1 MEKRAD
7 EGPGR
12 YRSAVAEQWTL
23 LTNHGRVLLIL
34 ASDPDVRLRDVAQSV
49 GITERSVQM
58 IVADLEGAGYITRER
73 RGRRNHYVVHS
84 SKGFRHPHEAGHRV
98 GELIE
103 LFGDPRDPGHSSGG

>member
-1 MEKRAD
+1 M
-7 EGPGR
+7 
-12 YRSAVAEQWTL
+12 AEQWTL

-34 ASDPDVRLRDVAQSV
+34 AADPDVRLRDVATAV

-73 RGRRNHYVVHS
+73 RGRRNHYVVHP
-84 SKGFRHPHEAGHRV
+84 GMAFRHPHEADHRV

-103 LFGDPRDPGHSSGG
+103 VFGGLNAERDAQ

>member
-1 MEKRAD
+1 
-7 EGPGR
+7 
-12 YRSAVAEQWTL
+12 VAEQWTL

-34 ASDPDVRLRDVAQSV
+34 ASDPDVRLRDVAASV

-58 IVADLEGAGYITRER
+58 IVADLEDAGYITRER

-84 SKGFRHPHEAGHRV
+84 DMSFRHPHEAEHRV

-103 LFGDPRDPGHSSGG
+103 VFGGLNGSHGGLGQ